1 MAERVLTILE
11 VSQKQAYIF
20 SSNKL
25 RDNITNSAVIAW
37 VMSSDYFQER
47 IADPHIFDREK
58 NFVYSGGGHVV
69 LEFGSRESAVCF
81 TRRITYT
88 IHDEYPGIEVF
99 SVTME
104 YDGALT
110 PGENLKELSKKL
122 ERKKSMR
129 VSAFHQ
135 GTFGV
140 ERLDSGTRRAVLLG
154 KKENGMPEAEE
165 RIDRE
170 LTPKGYRRVYKF
182 GDLGGTKHDSNFIAV
197 VHIDGNAMGAR
208 VAKVYEDHQD
218 ADWDTFKSKISAFSQ
233 AIDDDFKSAYK
244 EMTETVARNLEKG
257 NLKDLDIQG
266 RNFPVRRI
274 ITAGDDICY
283 VTEGRI
289 GVESAAI
296 FIRAL
301 SKKENAVD
309 KRGYA
314 ACAGVAIVHQ
324 KYPFYKAYE
333 LAESL
338 CSNAKRF
345 GANLGEDRTGGTISS
360 IDWHIDFGEL
370 KDSLEEIRQDYAFGE
385 NENLALRPYIV
396 EAPEEVLKKEPFRQ
410 YVHFR
415 KLIRKIL
422 SNDIAFARGKMKN
435 LRQVLK
441 QGDSAVQHYLEFNKI
456 GDIARDCY
464 QGVYVNDE
472 IAGIGTGQGLE
483 RKMSVTTADGV
494 QRSLLFDAIEMMD
507 TFAALEE

>member
-25 RDNITNSAVIAW
+25 RDNINHSAVIAW
-37 VMSSDYFQER
+37 VMSGDYFHEK
-47 IADPHIFDREK
+47 IGNEDVFDKEK

-69 LEFGSRESAVCF
+69 LEFETMEKAHDF
-81 TRRITYT
+81 TRRITRAVYE
-88 IHDEYPGIEVF
+88 EYPGIAVF
-99 SVTME
+99 AVSLE
-104 YDGALT
+104 YDAGLT
-110 PGENLKELSKKL
+110 PGENMKELTGKL
-122 ERKKSMR
+122 ERKKSR
-129 VSAFHQ
+129 RDSAFHQ
-135 GTFGV
+135 GTFGL
-140 ERLDSGTRRAVLLG
+140 EKLEPGTRRPVLLG
-154 KKENGMPEAEE
+154 QKDKGMPAAEKKVE
-165 RIDRE
+165 DE
-170 LTPKGYRRVYKF
+170 LKPEKYQLANRF
-182 GDLGGTKHDSNFIAV
+182 GDLGGSREESNFIAV
-197 VHIDGNAMGAR
+197 VHIDGNAMGTR
-208 VAKVYEDHQD
+208 VAKVYENCKNAGWDH
-218 ADWDTFKSKISAFSQ
+218 FKTEIRKFSET
-233 AIDDDFKSAYK
+233 IDRDFKDAYK
-244 EMTETVARNLEKG
+244 DMVKLVEKNLDSG
-257 NLKDLDIQG
+257 NLDDLELSG

-289 GVESAAI
+289 GVESAA
-296 FIRAL
+296 FLIRAL
-301 SKKENAVD
+301 SQKANEVD
-309 KRGYA
+309 KGKYA

-345 GANLGEDRTGGTISS
+345 GANLSDDKTGSAISS

-396 EAPEEVLKKEPFRQ
+396 EAPEEILRREPFRQ
-410 YVHFR
+410 YIYFR

-422 SNDIAFARGKMKN
+422 SNDIAFAKGKMKN

-456 GDIARDCY
+456 EDIARDCY

-472 IAGIGTGQGLE
+472 ISGIGTGQGLE
-483 RKMSVTTADGV
+483 RKMSVATADGV

-507 TFAALEE
+507 TFVLLEE